1 MTAILSGVIMKYLC
15 DHETSGPSPDRRPG
29 QSQAGLRKGGRDKT
43 KMSGQTPEYKIPAA
57 RIQFLPEDRA
67 WIAERISEVLATG
80 QLTLGRYGAQFEENF
95 AQFCGCR
102 HAVAV
107 SSGTS
112 ALEIILRSLGV
123 EGKDVLVPT
132 NTFFA
137 TAAAV
142 VHAGGR
148 PVLVDMDPESFGMRP
163 EDIED
168 SLTPRTAGVVVVHI
182 GGVVSRRIK
191 ELQELCRKKGIWLV
205 EDAAHAHGS
214 SHNGV
219 MAGAFGAAAAFSFY
233 PTKVM
238 TSAEGGMIVT
248 SDDKIAEEARIY
260 RDQGKA
266 SFTQNAHVRMGY
278 NWRMSE
284 PHAII
289 GLKHLERLPSMIS
302 DRQRIAALYDEG
314 LRHFQNLTPLKVP
327 AQGRCNYYKYIAVP
341 RAKGDRK
348 ELKGLLRDRFGVS
361 LSGEVYEE
369 PLHRQP
375 VFVAYAP
382 GSLPVSEDYCA
393 RHICLPVFSGMK
405 EDEARWVLASL
416 KEVIG

>member
-1 MTAILSGVIMKYLC
+1 MTV
-15 DHETSGPSPDRRPG
+15 
-29 QSQAGLRKGGRDKT
+29 QSK
-43 KMSGQTPEYKIPAA
+43 EYRIPAA
-57 RIQFLPEDRA
+57 KIQFLPQDRQ
-67 WIAERISEVLATG
+67 WIAERIQEALGTG
-80 QLTLGRYGAQFEENF
+80 QLTLGKYGAEFEKNF
-95 AQFCGCR
+95 AQFTGCK

-107 SSGTS
+107 NSGTS
-112 ALEIILRSLGV
+112 ALEIILRALDV

-142 VHAGGR
+142 VHAGGT
-148 PVLVDMDPESFGMRP
+148 PVLVEMDPESFGVRP
-163 EDIED
+163 EDIEGKIT
-168 SLTPRTAGVVVVHI
+168 SKTAGLIVVHI
-182 GGVVSRRIK
+182 GGIVSRRIK
-191 ELQELCRKKGIWLV
+191 GLQELCREKGIWLV

-214 SHNGV
+214 SHEGV
-219 MAGAFGAAAAFSFY
+219 KAGAFGIAGSFSFY

-248 SDDKIAEEARIY
+248 NDDRIAEEARIY

-302 DRQRIAALYDEG
+302 DRQKIASIYDEG
-314 LRHFQNLTPLKVP
+314 LKGLRNISALSVP
-327 AQGRCNYYKYIAVP
+327 EGGVCNYYKYIAVLKEK
-341 RAKGDRK
+341 RDRK
-348 ELKGLLRDRFGVS
+348 ELKTLLREKYTVS

-369 PLHRQP
+369 PLHKQP
-375 VFVAYAP
+375 VFARYVS
-382 GSLPVSEDYCA
+382 GHLPVSEDYCA
-393 RHICLPVFSGMK
+393 RHVCLPVFSGMQ
-405 EDEARWVLASL
+405 EDEAHWVLKAL
-416 KEVIG
+416 KEVVG

>member
-1 MTAILSGVIMKYLC
+1 MTVPAK
-15 DHETSGPSPDRRPG
+15 
-29 QSQAGLRKGGRDKT
+29 
-43 KMSGQTPEYKIPAA
+43 EYKIPAA
-57 RIQFLPEDRA
+57 KIQFLPEDRT
-67 WIAERISEVLATG
+67 WIAERVAEVLSTG
-80 QLTLGRYGAQFEENF
+80 QLTLGKYGKQFEEAF

-107 SSGTS
+107 NSGTS
-112 ALEIILRSLGV
+112 ALEIILRALGV

-142 VHAGGR
+142 VHAGGN
-148 PVLVDMDPESFGMRP
+148 PVLVDMDPESFAVRP
-163 EDIED
+163 EDVEKNI
-168 SLTPRTAGVVVVHI
+168 TGKTAGIIVVHI
-182 GGVVSRRIK
+182 GGIVSKRIND
-191 ELQELCRKKGIWLV
+191 LQGLCRKKGIWMV

-214 SHNGV
+214 SYKGV
-219 MAGAFGAAAAFSFY
+219 KAGAFGVAGSFSFY

-248 SDDKIAEEARIY
+248 NDDKIAEEARIY

-289 GLKHLERLPSMIS
+289 GLKHLERLPAMIS
-302 DRQRIAALYDEG
+302 DRQKIARIYDGG
-314 LRHFQNLTPLKVP
+314 LKDLHNLVSLSVP
-327 AQGRCNYYKYIAVP
+327 GGGECNYYKYIAVP
-341 RAKGDRK
+341 GELKDRK
-348 ELKGLLRDRFGVS
+348 ALKTLLREKYGVS
-361 LSGEVYEE
+361 LSGEVYED
-369 PLHRQP
+369 PLHKQP
-375 VFVAYAP
+375 VFERYASGP
-382 GSLPVSEDYCA
+382 LVVSEDYCA
-393 RHICLPVFSGMK
+393 RHICLPVFSGMA
-405 EDEARWVLASL
+405 EDEAKWVVSAL